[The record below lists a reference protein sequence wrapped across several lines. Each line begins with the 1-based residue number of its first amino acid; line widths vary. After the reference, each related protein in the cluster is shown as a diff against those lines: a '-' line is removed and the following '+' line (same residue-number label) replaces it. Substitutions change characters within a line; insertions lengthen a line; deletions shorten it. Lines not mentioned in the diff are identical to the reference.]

1 MIDDDDT
8 QQDARPR
15 PRPLL
20 YDDAQLLTAYEVLA
34 NQGNAAAAFRA
45 AQLRRRLQQSAR
57 VRS

>member
-1 MIDDDDT
+1 MIDDDT

-20 YDDAQLLTAYEVLA
+20 YDDAQLLAAYEVLA
-34 NQGNAAAAFRA
+34 NQGNAVAAFRV

-57 VRS
+57 DRF